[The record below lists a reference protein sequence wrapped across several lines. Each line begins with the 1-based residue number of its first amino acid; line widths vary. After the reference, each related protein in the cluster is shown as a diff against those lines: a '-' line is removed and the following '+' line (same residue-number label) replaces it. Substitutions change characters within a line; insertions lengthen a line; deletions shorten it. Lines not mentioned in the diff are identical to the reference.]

1 VIWCCPASLS
11 IGVQEKEPVEL
22 MSTSLTEL
30 FVKESDTA
38 YVGVP
43 VKPVATVLKV
53 IGCPASIVEE
63 GEGD

>member
-1 VIWCCPASLS
+1 
-11 IGVQEKEPVEL
+11 

-30 FVKESDTA
+30 FVNESDTV

-53 IGCPASIVEE
+53 ISWPASIVEE